1 MVYTGIVPG
10 RGDGGMTPAV
20 ADNRGVTPPA
30 LSPQPVGLRAG
41 RRHRTWSWA
50 WLPAGLLG
58 GLLALA
64 PWAAAAAERVA
75 LPSLDRRAGE
85 PVQLA
90 GHWFPAPGAAAGAPA
105 MLLLHGCSGLV
116 DGRGRVGERFA
127 EMAARLNAMGI
138 HALAVDSL
146 RPRGEREI
154 CTQGAG
160 QRKVTQLQR
169 RRDALAALQW
179 LAQRPEVDA
188 RRVGLLGWSNGGSTV
203 LAATNLRHPEV
214 AATPLRPSLAAAYYP
229 GCEAELDRG
238 YRPSA
243 PLLLL
248 LGEADDWTP
257 AAPCMALAVRGA
269 PERGDG
275 AAPRAPAAA
284 SASATAAAA
293 VSAPEAATAPRPA
306 GVPAPEWEQYAGAH
320 HGFDGSGPLRLRR
333 DVPGGARPGQGVH
346 VGGDAAARAAS
357 WARLE
362 RFIREH
368 WNIP

>member
-1 MVYTGIVPG
+1 MPPPG
-10 RGDGGMTPAV
+10 HGPV
-20 ADNRGVTPPA
+20 ARAQTRLRRLAG
-30 LSPQPVGLRAG
+30 LCVGLI
-41 RRHRTWSWA
+41 TC
-50 WLPAGLLG
+50 LPWV
-58 GLLALA
+58 A
-64 PWAAAAAERVA
+64 PAASERLT
-75 LPSLDRRAGE
+75 LPSLDRRGGE

-90 GHWFPAPGAAAGAPA
+90 GHWYRAEAAAPGAPA

-127 EMAARLNAMGI
+127 EMATRLNAMGI

-169 RRDALAALQW
+169 RRDTLAALQW
-179 LAQRPEVDA
+179 LAQHPEVDP
-188 RRVGLLGWSNGGSTV
+188 RRIGVLGWSNGGSTV

-214 AATPLRPSLAAAYYP
+214 SAAALRPSLAAAYYP
-229 GCEAELDRG
+229 GCEAELERG

-257 AAPCMALAVRGA
+257 AAPCVALAVRGA
-269 PERGDG
+269 PDRGETAAARASAAAAAALPASAG
-275 AAPRAPAAA
+275 ASAAAAAPAAG
-284 SASATAAAA
+284 
-293 VSAPEAATAPRPA
+293 
-306 GVPAPEWEQYAGAH
+306 GVPAPLWEQYAGAH
-320 HGFDGSGPLRLRR
+320 HGFDGNGPLRLRR
-333 DVPGGARPGQGVH
+333 DGPGGARPGQGVQ
-346 VGGDAAARAAS
+346 VGGEAAARAAT

-362 RFIREH
+362 RDIREQG
-368 WNIP
+368 NIP